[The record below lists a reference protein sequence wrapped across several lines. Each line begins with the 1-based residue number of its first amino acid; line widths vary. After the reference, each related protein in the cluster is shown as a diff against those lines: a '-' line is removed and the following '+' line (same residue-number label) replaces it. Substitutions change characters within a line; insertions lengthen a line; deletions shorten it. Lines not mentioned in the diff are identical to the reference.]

1 MSHRHLRLGVLLGMV
16 LTAAAPAQA
25 ACTNF
30 KAYEFT
36 VTANDNPS
44 AFGIG
49 DGPDRKVKAV
59 GGYAASLGLSATM
72 VAEIAQSIAAGCTQ
86 RVEHPGSFAGIWTWN
101 LGKAKAVSSTVLTG
115 NATSRGKTWTFGNWG
130 SSLIHKGVQDEFY
143 TDDDAAALSAVLP
156 ATKFG
161 KMKEGDSLVFSG
173 AITVVGE
180 STTGGLYDQGNAY
193 GGWRP
198 YAPFLYIDLP

>member
-1 MSHRHLRLGVLLGMV
+1 MVHHRLRLAVLLSLVG
-16 LTAAAPAQA
+16 LAATPAQA

-49 DGPDRKVKAV
+49 DGPDRKVKNL
-59 GGYAASLGLSATM
+59 GGYAASLSLSAAM
-72 VAEIAQSIAAGCTQ
+72 VDEIAQSIAAGCTQ
-86 RVEHPGSFAGIWTWN
+86 RVEHPGAFTGIWTWN
-101 LGKAKAVSSTVLTG
+101 LGLAKAVSSTVLSG
-115 NATSRGKTWTFGNWG
+115 VATSRGKTWTFGKWG
-130 SSLIHKGVQDEFY
+130 STLMHQGVQDEFY
-143 TDDDAAALSAVLP
+143 VDDDGGPMTAVLP
-156 ATKFG
+156 SSKFG
-161 KMKEGDSLVFSG
+161 KMKDGDSLVFSG
-173 AITVVGE
+173 ALTVLGE

-198 YAPFLYIDLP
+198 YVPFLYIDLP

>member
-1 MSHRHLRLGVLLGMV
+1 MSHRHLRFGVLLGLV
-16 LTAAAPAQA
+16 LAAAAPAQA
-25 ACTNF
+25 VCTSV

-49 DGPDRKVKAV
+49 DGPDRKVKAA
-59 GGYAASLGLSATM
+59 GGYAASLSLTPTM
-72 VAEIAQSIAAGCTQ
+72 VADIAQSIAAGCTQ
-86 RVEHPGSFAGIWTWN
+86 RVEHPGAFTGIWTWN

-115 NATSRGKTWTFGNWG
+115 VATSRGKTWTFGTWG
-130 SSLIHKGVQDEFY
+130 SSLIHQGVQDEFY
-143 TDDDAAALSAVLP
+143 VDDDAGPLSAVLP

-161 KMKEGDSLVFSG
+161 KMKDGDSLVFSG
-173 AITVVGE
+173 ALTVLGE

-198 YAPFLYIDLP
+198 SVPLLFIDLP